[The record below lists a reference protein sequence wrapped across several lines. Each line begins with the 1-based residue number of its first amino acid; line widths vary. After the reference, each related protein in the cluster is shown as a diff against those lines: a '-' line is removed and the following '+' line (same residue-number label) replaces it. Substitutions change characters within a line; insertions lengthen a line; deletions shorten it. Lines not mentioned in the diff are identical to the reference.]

1 MVIDQPVTSGS
12 ADNDDFRQKVAIAE
26 KVLLGSSNDRNLA
39 RRTRKDALRALCQG
53 RHLDDKGDKIDLA
66 SRLIDWASAVLTP
79 RKNLI

>member
-1 MVIDQPVTSGS
+1 MEIDQPVVLGS
-12 ADNDDFRQKVAIAE
+12 ADNDDLRQKVAIAE
-26 KVLLGSSNDRNLA
+26 KALLRSSDDRTLA

-66 SRLIDWASAVLTP
+66 SRLIDWASAVLPP